1 VPESWTRGVLRFRV
15 PILVCWLAVVAAGA
29 FATARLTPLLSTS
42 FAVPGTDSER
52 ARTILARDFGE
63 RTDGVFTVV
72 FRARRR
78 TPALQRR
85 LDEAARAVPTGHAST
100 LVATGG
106 IAWGEIRTTLD
117 LQHAKAYTP
126 AVRRALPGAYVTGQP
141 AIQHDLD
148 PILSAD
154 LSRGEA
160 IALPVALAVLVA
172 VLGLSLAVL
181 VPFAFAACTVTATLA
196 IVWVLAHE
204 ILMVSYVTNLVAL
217 IGVGLAVDYSLLVV
231 SRFREE
237 LAREGSVDDAV
248 VRTMATAGRAAIF
261 SGATVAIGL
270 SLLVVMPVPFIR
282 SLGIGGVLVPLMAI
296 AATLTAQPALLSL
309 LGRRG
314 ARRAPVARLLRDRF
328 GLRIPVLPGTVDVES
343 GFWARLARTIMRRP
357 RVVLAIA
364 GLALVGMAVPAAFL
378 RVTPGSLA
386 ALPRGPQSV
395 QGLSLLRDAVGAG
408 AVSPTEI
415 VADTGRPGGA
425 RTPAARAA
433 VNRLA
438 HGLLADREVFLVAIG
453 RTPPYVDPSGRY
465 VRVIATGRHEYG
477 DSREQALVH
486 RMRDR
491 LIPAA
496 RFPAG
501 TRVYAGG
508 GPAQGVDY
516 LSRSYGLFP
525 WLVLGVL
532 VLTYLILLRGFRSVV
547 LPLKA
552 VVLNLLSVAATYGLL
567 VVIFRWGVGAD
578 VLGLYRVPAVEGW
591 IPIFLFAM
599 LFGLSM
605 DYEVFLVTRMRES
618 WDHVQDNARA
628 VAHGLE
634 RTGRVVTAAALI
646 MVAAF
651 SGFIAGRV
659 AGLQEF
665 GAGLAIAVL
674 LDATVVRALLMPSLM
689 AIFGRWNW
697 WNPIGGGR

>member
-1 VPESWTRGVLRFRV
+1 VPERWTRGVIRFRV
-15 PILVCWLAVVAAGA
+15 PVLACWLAVMVVGAIAA
-29 FATARLTPLLSTS
+29 TRLTPLLSTS

-63 RTDGVFTVV
+63 RTDGTFTVV
-72 FRARRR
+72 FRVRRGSA
-78 TPALQRR
+78 ALQRR
-85 LDEAARAVPTGHAST
+85 LGRAARAVPTGHAAK
-100 LVATGG
+100 LVAAGG
-106 IAWGEIRTTLD
+106 VAWGDIDTTLD

-126 AVRRALPGAYVTGQP
+126 ALRRALPGAYVTGQP

-148 PILSAD
+148 PILNSD

-160 IALPVALAVLVA
+160 IALPVALAVLIA
-172 VLGLSLAVL
+172 VLGLSLTVL
-181 VPFAFAACTVTATLA
+181 VPFALAACTVTATLGL
-196 IVWVLAHE
+196 VWLLAHE
-204 ILMVSYVTNLVAL
+204 IVMVSYVTNLVAL
-217 IGVGLAVDYSLLVV
+217 VGVGLAVDYSLLVV

-237 LAREGSVDDAV
+237 LARAGSVDDAV
-248 VRTMATAGRAAIF
+248 VRTMATAGRSALF
-261 SGATVAIGL
+261 SGASVAIGL

-282 SLGIGGVLVPLMAI
+282 SLGIGGVLVPLAAMAG
-296 AATLTAQPALLSL
+296 TLTVQPALLSL

-314 ARRAPVARLLRDRF
+314 ARRLPAARFLRDRF

-343 GFWARLARTIMRRP
+343 GFWARLSRAIMRRP
-357 RVVLAIA
+357 RRVLATA
-364 GLALVGMAVPAAFL
+364 GAALVATAIPAAFL
-378 RVTPGSLA
+378 HVTPGSLA
-386 ALPRGPQSV
+386 ALPQGPQSV
-395 QGLSLLRDAVGAG
+395 RGLTLLRDSVGAG
-408 AVSPTEI
+408 AVSATEI
-415 VADTGRPGGA
+415 VVDTGRPGGA
-425 RTPAARAA
+425 STAHAA

-438 HGLLADREVFLVAIG
+438 HELLADREVYLVAIG
-453 RTPPYVDPSGRY
+453 RTKPYVDRSGRY
-465 VRVIATGRHEYG
+465 ARIVATGRHEYG
-477 DSREQALVH
+477 DPRERELVH
-486 RMRDR
+486 RIRGT
-491 LIPAA
+491 LIAEA
-496 RFPAG
+496 RFPTG
-501 TRVYAGG
+501 TRVYVGG

-516 LSRSYGLFP
+516 LARSYGLFP

-532 VLTYLILLRGFRSVV
+532 VLTYLILLRAFRSVV

-552 VVLNLLSVAATYGLL
+552 VVLNTLSVAATYGLL
-567 VVIFRWGVGAD
+567 VVIFQWGLGAD
-578 VLGLYRVPAVEGW
+578 VLGLYRVTAVEGW

-618 WDHVQDNARA
+618 WDHVQDNTRA

-674 LDATVVRALLMPSLM
+674 LDATVVRALLVPSLM
-689 AIFGRWNW
+689 ALFGRWNW
-697 WNPIGGGR
+697 WNPFGGGA